1 MKPGLYVLFGKGW
14 TSQSHLLIF
23 LRVCPIVS
31 RDGREIVASRGE
43 MGFSEP
49 VTSLG
54 LIRAHY
60 IQEAWKPELAIIAS
74 DVAGYY

>member
-1 MKPGLYVLFGKGW
+1 MNIPVTLINIFKTMPNCVQGW
-14 TSQSHLLIF
+14 
-23 LRVCPIVS
+23 
-31 RDGREIVASRGE
+31 REIIASRGE

-60 IQEAWKPELAIIAS
+60 IQEA
-74 DVAGYY
+74 